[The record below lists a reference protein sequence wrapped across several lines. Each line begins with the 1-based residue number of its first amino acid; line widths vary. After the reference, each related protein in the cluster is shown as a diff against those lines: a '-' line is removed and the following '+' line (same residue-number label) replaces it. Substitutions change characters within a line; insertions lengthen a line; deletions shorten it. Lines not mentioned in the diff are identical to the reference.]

1 MASSQLNVR
10 TSPTLIHEIDILVQN
25 GLFRNRTEVVNEGI
39 RILIRK
45 YKAMRIGEKIDK
57 IAEKNHGK
65 KSLTET
71 LFELREEEDR

>member
-1 MASSQLNVR
+1 MTSSQLNVR
-10 TSPTLIHEIDILVQN
+10 TSPTLIHEIDLLVRN

-45 YKAMRIGEKIDK
+45 YKALKIAEKIDR

-65 KSLTET
+65 DSLTTT
-71 LFELREEEDR
+71 LLELREEEDK